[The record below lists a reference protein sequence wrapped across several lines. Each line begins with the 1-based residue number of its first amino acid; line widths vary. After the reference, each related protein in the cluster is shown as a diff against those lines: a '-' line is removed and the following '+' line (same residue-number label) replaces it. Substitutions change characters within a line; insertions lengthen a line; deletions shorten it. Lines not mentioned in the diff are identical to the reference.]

1 MRSRENLWE
10 EEVIDSRRALIEGDT
25 WLEERVQVADQLV
38 IFTVIRVEG
47 VEGVAE
53 ITPGP

>member
-47 VEGVAE
+47 VAE